1 MFGRSLKKRLLI
13 VGRRQQHS
21 MSVCRRHFE
30 IFCQSRDRIED
41 QRSWA
46 REAVSAKLMVDEGL
60 IKLTKATF
68 DDRLGQFEFSFRG
81 RSNYNICSLFR
92 ICAYLRQHT
101 TN

>member
-1 MFGRSLKKRLLI
+1 
-13 VGRRQQHS
+13 

-81 RSNYNICSLFR
+81 RSNYNICRLLR
-92 ICAYLRQHT
+92 ICTYRRQNS
-101 TN
+101 TNRWLIQVR

>member
-1 MFGRSLKKRLLI
+1 
-13 VGRRQQHS
+13 

-46 REAVSAKLMVDEGL
+46 REAVSAKLMVGEGL

-68 DDRLGQFEFSFRG
+68 DDRLGRFECSFRA
-81 RSNYNICSLFR
+81 RTHYNIRRLLR
-92 ICAYLRQHT
+92 ICTYRRQNL
-101 TN
+101 TNRWLIRARRNLPSTLLWSS